1 MGNFRLQLGGVI
13 APYLQRKG
21 QTQGRERGRREKTE
35 GKKEIGKKGGIG
47 GIG

>member
-21 QTQGRERGRREKTE
+21 QTQREEKVEGEKRERERKRE
-35 GKKEIGKKGGIG
+35 GKKEGWGA
-47 GIG
+47 